1 MTTPHPMFVSIF
13 RAYGVAP
20 TEDEEHRPGRYIC
33 MRCCLP
39 TDNEDDLCD
48 DCAAEGRKQMGL
60 CPMCGVDPERHSH
73 CDAPCPFDECPF
85 KENK

>member
-20 TEDEEHRPGRYIC
+20 TEDEEEE
-33 MRCCLP
+33 RCK
-39 TDNEDDLCD
+39 
-48 DCAAEGRKQMGL
+48 G
-60 CPMCGVDPERHSH
+60 CGVTREQHSH

-85 KENK
+85 KEMK